1 MFAEKPK
8 GVPDIRSMFGGNKE
22 MKSGGNGSKNT
33 NKKTGKS
40 TTLINPG
47 RPDSTP
53 IDSDSGKENE
63 TNPTVNRPAS
73 VGSNATIV
81 GGVLNRTKT
90 TDSGPDDDKPFAKR
104 GISTLFKPIENPK
117 GDNKSSTQTW
127 KVDNSVKATVKP
139 NIHTISSSKSQKNDT
154 QEFSGTGRVLGN
166 KLSRPEDA
174 DSSTRPDF
182 RTIVRRIPGIGLIR
196 SERPC
201 DSNTKTFNSTDTVM
215 SKLTEIETNGSNS
228 ASLFTS
234 DSENDLGDID
244 LTLDLSKRLEIQR
257 TPNKESAVLVRSSN
271 SQESLSP
278 SLLDEVP
285 KQLSKSNKLSP
296 SHGINST
303 ATRLK
308 NVDLDNAKPSSSS
321 DESIAGTKRV
331 NSSIN
336 SNGKRVYL
344 PYFSSDDDDSD
355 ILFRLKRSGDSDSP
369 PAKRRNIDQAHR
381 STYPSVCSK
390 KSIKYKKTRIFGK
403 KSLAPTKGSNSS
415 RASNRNQRGFD
426 LDDNS
431 SNETTDDEE
440 RNSLGSVLGNTERDT
455 RDSSRSKTPYS
466 DILEISDSNS
476 RPNSSNSDKA
486 SSVHIMTVSDQS
498 VSLLNSPDGQG
509 IKVESPSRTPK
520 EALGID
526 LDMSQF
532 SAHKRTPKYTTPVQ
546 KPIPITPPR
555 PSSSY
560 AGTPGLKRSS
570 DEHGILRKRFRLNSS
585 EYIDRPNQSSD
596 TTKRDSSPEIVT
608 VASNSQSSTGSAF
621 QPYNRTDSQEEQ
633 DPIVDC
639 PSCVGRF
646 RTSEIN
652 DHLDVCLNMLPDLI

>member
-8 GVPDIRSMFGGNKE
+8 GVPDIRSMFGGKNE
-22 MKSGGNGSKNT
+22 MKSGGNGSKST
-33 NKKTGKS
+33 NKSTGKS

-63 TNPTVNRPAS
+63 TNSTMNRPAS

-81 GGVLNRTKT
+81 RGVLNRPKPS
-90 TDSGPDDDKPFAKR
+90 DSDHDVDKPFTKR
-104 GISTLFKPIENPK
+104 GISTIFKPIENPK
-117 GDNKSSTQTW
+117 GDNKTSTQTW
-127 KVDNSVKATVKP
+127 KVDNSVKSTTKP

-154 QEFSGTGRVLGN
+154 QEFSGTGHVLGN
-166 KLSRPEDA
+166 MLSHA
-174 DSSTRPDF
+174 DDTESSTRPDI

-201 DSNTKTFNSTDTVM
+201 DSNTKSSTD
-215 SKLTEIETNGSNS
+215 SSIPKLTEIETKGANS

-234 DSENDLGDID
+234 DSENDVDDID
-244 LTLDLSKRLEIQR
+244 LTLDLSKRLEMQK
-257 TPNKESAVLVRSSN
+257 TPDKESAALMQRSS

-278 SLLDEVP
+278 SLLEEEP
-285 KQLSKSNKLSP
+285 KQLSKSDKL
-296 SHGINST
+296 HGLESV
-303 ATRLK
+303 ASRFK
-308 NVDLDNAKPSSSS
+308 NVDFDSAKPSTSS
-321 DESIAGTKRV
+321 DESIAGTRRV
-331 NSSIN
+331 NSGIN
-336 SNGKRVYL
+336 SNGKRVYM

-355 ILFRLKRSGDSDSP
+355 ILFKLRRSGDIDSP
-369 PAKRRNIDQAHR
+369 PAKRRNIDKMDR

-403 KSLAPTKGSNSS
+403 KSFVPTKGNSS

-426 LDDNS
+426 LGDNS
-431 SNETTDDEE
+431 SNETTDDDE
-440 RNSLGSVLGNTERDT
+440 RNSLASALGNTETDT
-455 RDSSRSKTPYS
+455 GDGSRSRTPYS
-466 DILEISDSNS
+466 DALEISDSNS
-476 RPNSSNSDKA
+476 RPNSSNSGKA
-486 SSVHIMTVSDQS
+486 SSVHMLTDSDQS
-498 VSLLNSPDGQG
+498 VSLLNSPDGQE
-509 IKVESPSRTPK
+509 IKVESPSLTPK

-532 SAHKRTPKYTTPVQ
+532 SAHKRTAKYTPPVK

-555 PSSSY
+555 ASSSY

-570 DEHGILRKRFRLNSS
+570 DEHGSLRKRFRLNSS
-585 EYIDRPNQSSD
+585 EYLDKPKQPSD
-596 TTKRDSSPEIVT
+596 TTKGESSPEIVT
-608 VASNSQSSTGSAF
+608 MGSVSQSSTGSAF
-621 QPYNRTDSQEEQ
+621 QPYNRTDSQEER

-646 RTSEIN
+646 PTSKIN